1 MPQELFVT
9 CRMDKWWFVD
19 ERPEAH
25 GLCLNRHDAI
35 TDTINVAKNFGVAK
49 GKTECTL

>member
-1 MPQELFVT
+1 VLQEFFVT

-25 GLCLNRHDAI
+25 GLCLNGHDAI
-35 TDTINVAKNFGVAK
+35 TDAIDAAKNFGGAK